1 MGETEDLIQNSKMA
15 LTYMAQDKAYKN
27 DMFLHRE
34 IAAFL
39 FNNAAHIGESTE
51 LLTDYLNNTRG
62 LSNKVKV
69 QLNGN
74 IGQLYSLNERYSEAL
89 MHYFD
94 GIYIIDTTSD
104 IPDDNYYKCKFLTC
118 IGDINFMLEEYEN
131 AISYYKDAI
140 KVTLDDKNREASDKS
155 LSVINGLMLTLSLDN
170 MRKRLSGC
178 SS

>member
-1 MGETEDLIQNSKMA
+1 
-15 LTYMAQDKAYKN
+15 
-27 DMFLHRE
+27 
-34 IAAFL
+34 
-39 FNNAAHIGESTE
+39 
-51 LLTDYLNNTRG
+51 
-62 LSNKVKV
+62 
-69 QLNGN
+69 
-74 IGQLYSLNERYSEAL
+74 